1 MERDITI
8 SHVVDDEG
16 STTGGDGNDRD
27 PLARRAPVAAL
38 LLSGGASRRMGQDKT
53 RLVHEGRTLAERTA
67 HLLTLVVDVAIEIG
81 PGHSGLESLEEE
93 PSGEGPL
100 AAIVAGR
107 RALRQRGHDGS
118 VLILACDMPLLSE
131 DFLRFLV
138 AFESSASV
146 VPVVEGRLQPLC
158 AKWGSADL
166 DTAGRLYSRGE
177 RSLRFLATSPEVVLL
192 SEPEW
197 TTLASRAMFTDVD
210 TPDDA
215 RRLGLIT

>member
-1 MERDITI
+1 MESGVTR
-8 SHVVDDEG
+8 SHVVHDEAPLA
-16 STTGGDGNDRD
+16 GDLVRER
-27 PLARRAPVAAL
+27 LARRASSVAAL

-53 RLVHEGRTLAERTA
+53 LLIHEGRTLAQRTA

-107 RALRQRGHDGS
+107 RSLRQRGHDGS
-118 VLILACDMPLLSE
+118 VLIVACDMPLLSE

-138 AFESSASV
+138 AFDTRASV

-158 AKWGSADL
+158 ARWCSSDL
-166 DTAGRLYSRGE
+166 DTAGELYSRGE

-192 SEPEW
+192 GEPEW
-197 TTLASRAMFTDVD
+197 TPHASGAMFADVD

-215 RRLGLIT
+215 RRLGLIP